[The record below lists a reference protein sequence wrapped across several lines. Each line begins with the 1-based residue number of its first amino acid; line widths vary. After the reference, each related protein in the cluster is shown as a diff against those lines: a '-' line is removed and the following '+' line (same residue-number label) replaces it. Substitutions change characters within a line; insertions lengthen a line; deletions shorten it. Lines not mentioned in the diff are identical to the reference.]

1 MLMSKTA
8 KKELKNSIKT
18 FAHND
23 IILKI
28 NTIITSFVELQRIF
42 SGTFLIIPKIC
53 KNTNNI
59 CIYSTSQFN
68 IYYYQS
74 YVIYSNLLMLLLF
87 LIMYLSELRREY
99 LLISYLYN
107 DKDMPIDNNNIS
119 QIVSILPLKTQNKIR
134 KSNIAYKIISC
145 ITIFYFIINTIANSY
160 ILYLFY
166 SHPSLLIFITN
177 TLFMGCKLTYVFAV
191 INTEKFVLYSA
202 YMNQKYQFNDIMPV
216 VLENIQCKL
225 DNNQQSNRIEI
236 ELSGL

>member
-8 KKELKNSIKT
+8 KKELKNSVKT
-18 FAHND
+18 FAQND

-53 KNTNNI
+53 KNKNNI
-59 CIYSTSQFN
+59 CIHSTSQFN

-74 YVIYSNLLMLLLF
+74 YIIYSNLLMLLLF
-87 LIMYLSELRREY
+87 VIMYLSELRREY

-107 DKDMPIDNNNIS
+107 DKYMPTDNNNIS

-134 KSNIAYKIISC
+134 RSNIAYKIISC

-202 YMNQKYQFNDIMPV
+202 YINQKYQFNDIMPI
-216 VLENIQCKL
+216 VLENIQIKL
-225 DNNQQSNRIEI
+225 DNNQQSNHIEI
-236 ELSGL
+236 EVSNL